1 MKRPRQRLRRRLM
14 LVFAA
19 FSLTMSGLFGL
30 YALAFA
36 YTTEDAF
43 FAAQLADEAARQR
56 EFHDRNGRWST
67 PQAPGMRLYAD
78 IAAMPADLRS
88 VLHEEPG
95 RVEIAG
101 TQGRHYH
108 LVAIDASGSTTRA
121 WLVHEVSDRLVVR
134 PVRGRWLWLLVVT
147 GVGMT
152 LLALIA
158 GAWLSHRIATP
169 LWRLS
174 DTVAQLRPDSL
185 PERLPARLP
194 HDDPDDEVGTLARGL
209 EALIQRVRDFIERE
223 RSFTRDA
230 SHELRTPLAVIRSAA
245 ERMARDPGLAD
256 ASREQLAHIRQS
268 TAQLEQTI
276 DTLLAMAREQAA
288 EAVESVALLAVVER
302 VIVEQSPLLGERA
315 IALDVALPANH
326 RVTCPRSVLHI
337 LLSNLIGNAFAHATH
352 GTIRIDLHDD
362 RLRIANHG
370 HAIPADLRDH
380 LHEPH
385 RKRKGSA
392 GFGLG
397 LSIAQRLCER
407 HGMTLVIEHDDGS
420 GETRALLEFPPAD
433 ASTASNLQ

>member
-56 EFHDRNGRWST
+56 EFHARNGRWST
-67 PQAPGMRLYAD
+67 PRTPGMRLYAD
-78 IAAMPADLRS
+78 IAAMPADLRGT
-88 VLHEEPG
+88 LHEEPW
-95 RVEIAG
+95 RVEVAG
-101 TQGRHYH
+101 TRGRHYH
-108 LVAIDASGSTTRA
+108 LVAIDAAGSTTRA

-134 PVRGRWLWLLVVT
+134 PVRGRWLWLLVAT
-147 GVGMT
+147 GIGMT
-152 LLALIA
+152 LLALLA

-209 EALIQRVRDFIERE
+209 EALIGRIRDFVERE

-256 ASREQLAHIRQS
+256 GSREQLAHIRQS
-268 TAQLEQTI
+268 AAQLEQTMS
-276 DTLLAMAREQAA
+276 TLLAMAREQAT
-288 EAVESVALLAVVER
+288 EAVESLSLLAVVER

-326 RVTCPRSVLHI
+326 RVTCPRNVLHI

-352 GTIRIDLHDD
+352 GTIHIDLYED

-385 RKRKGSA
+385 RKREGSA

-407 HGMTLVIEHDDGS
+407 HGITLVIEHDDDS
-420 GETRALLEFPPAD
+420 GETRALVGFSQAD
-433 ASTASNLQ
+433 ASAASGLQ

>member
-19 FSLTMSGLFGL
+19 FSLTISAVFAL

-67 PQAPGMRLYAD
+67 PHAPGMRLYAD

-88 VLHEEPG
+88 VLREEPG

-134 PVRGRWLWLLVVT
+134 PVRGRWLWLLALT
-147 GVGMT
+147 GLGMT
-152 LLALIA
+152 LIALIA
-158 GAWLSHRIATP
+158 GAWLSHRIASP

-174 DTVAQLRPDSL
+174 DTVARLRPEAL
-185 PERLPARLP
+185 PERLP

-256 ASREQLAHIRQS
+256 TSREQLAHIRQS
-268 TAQLEQTI
+268 AAQLEQTI
-276 DTLLAMAREQAA
+276 DTLLAMAREQATEPA
-288 EAVESVALLAVVER
+288 EPAPLLAVVER
-302 VIVEQSPLLGERA
+302 VIVEQSPLLGERT
-315 IALDVALPANH
+315 IALDIDLPANH
-326 RVTCPRSVLHI
+326 RVTCPRNVLHI
-337 LLSNLIGNAFAHATH
+337 LLSNLIGNAFAHAIH
-352 GTIRIDLHDD
+352 GTIRIDLHED

-370 HAIPADLRDH
+370 HVIPADLRDH

-385 RKRKGSA
+385 RKREGSA

-407 HGMTLVIEHDDGS
+407 HGLSLVIEHDDDT
-420 GETRALLEFPPAD
+420 GETRAFLKFPHTD
-433 ASTASNLQ
+433 ATTASRLQ

>member
-1 MKRPRQRLRRRLM
+1 MKRPHQRLRRRLM

-19 FSLTMSGLFGL
+19 FSLTISAVFAL

-43 FAAQLADEAARQR
+43 FAAQLSDEAARQR
-56 EFHDRNGRWST
+56 DFHERNGRWST
-67 PQAPGMRLYAD
+67 PHAPGMRLYAD
-78 IAAMPADLRS
+78 IAAMPAELRR
-88 VLHEEPG
+88 VLREEPG
-95 RVEIAG
+95 RIEVAG

-108 LVAIDASGSTTRA
+108 LAAIRDDRGSARA

-134 PVRGRWLWLLVVT
+134 PVRGQWLWLLALT
-147 GVGMT
+147 GLGMT
-152 LLALIA
+152 LLSLIA

-174 DTVAQLRPDSL
+174 DTVARLRPDAL
-185 PERLPARLP
+185 PERLP
-194 HDDPDDEVGTLARGL
+194 HGDPDDEVGTLARGL
-209 EALIQRVRDFIERE
+209 EALIQRIRDFIERE
-223 RSFTRDA
+223 RNFTRDA

-245 ERMARDPGLAD
+245 ERMARDPGLAG

-268 TAQLEQTI
+268 AAQLEQTI
-276 DTLLAMAREQAA
+276 ATLLAMAREQAT
-288 EAVESVALLAVVER
+288 EPVESVPLLAIVER

-315 IALDVALPANH
+315 IALDVSLPTNH
-326 RVTCPRSVLHI
+326 RVSCPRSVLHI

-385 RKRKGSA
+385 RKREGSA

-407 HGMTLVIEHDDGS
+407 HGLSLVIEHDDDS
-420 GETRALLEFPPAD
+420 GETRALVRFSQLD
-433 ASTASNLQ
+433 AAA

>member
-19 FSLTMSGLFGL
+19 FSLTISAVFAL

-43 FAAQLADEAARQR
+43 FAAQLSDEAARQR
-56 EFHDRNGRWST
+56 DFHERNGRWST
-67 PQAPGMRLYAD
+67 PHAPGMRLYAD
-78 IAAMPADLRS
+78 IAAMPAELRR
-88 VLHEEPG
+88 VLREEPG
-95 RVEIAG
+95 RVEVAG

-108 LVAIDASGSTTRA
+108 LAAIRDDRGSARA

-134 PVRGRWLWLLVVT
+134 PVRGQWLWLLALT
-147 GVGMT
+147 GLGMT
-152 LLALIA
+152 LLSLIA

-174 DTVAQLRPDSL
+174 DTVARLRPDAL
-185 PERLPARLP
+185 PERLP
-194 HDDPDDEVGTLARGL
+194 HGDPDDEVGTLARGL
-209 EALIQRVRDFIERE
+209 EALIQRIRDFIERE

-245 ERMARDPGLAD
+245 ERMARDPGLAG
-256 ASREQLAHIRQS
+256 ASREQLAHIRHS
-268 TAQLEQTI
+268 AAQLEQTI
-276 DTLLAMAREQAA
+276 ATLLAMAREQAT
-288 EAVESVALLAVVER
+288 EPVESVPLLAIVER
-302 VIVEQSPLLGERA
+302 VIVEQLPLLGERA

-326 RVTCPRSVLHI
+326 RVSCPRSVLHI

-370 HAIPADLRDH
+370 HAIPADLREH

-385 RKRKGSA
+385 HKREGSA

-407 HGMTLVIEHDDGS
+407 HGFSLVIEHDDDS
-420 GETRALLEFPPAD
+420 GETRALVRFSQLD
-433 ASTASNLQ
+433 AAA

>member
-1 MKRPRQRLRRRLM
+1 MTRPRQTLRRRLM

-19 FSLTMSGLFGL
+19 FSLAISGVFAL

-36 YTTEDAF
+36 YTTEDGF

-56 EFHDRNGRWST
+56 EFHRRHGDWSAPRT
-67 PQAPGMRLYAD
+67 PGMRLYRD
-78 IAAMPADLRS
+78 IAAMPRDLRS
-88 VLHEEPG
+88 ALREEPQ

-101 TQGRHYH
+101 NQGRHYH
-108 LVAIDASGSTTRA
+108 LAAVGDAHGPAKA
-121 WLVHEVSDRLVVR
+121 WLVYEVSDRLVVR
-134 PVRGRWLWLLVVT
+134 PVRSRWLWLLAIT
-147 GVGMT
+147 GLGMT
-152 LLALIA
+152 LLSLIA

-174 DTVAQLRPDSL
+174 DTVAQLRPDAL
-185 PERLPARLP
+185 PERLLQGDA
-194 HDDPDDEVGTLARGL
+194 DDEVGTLARGL
-209 EALIQRVRDFIERE
+209 DSMIGRIREFIERE

-256 ASREQLAHIRQS
+256 ASREQLAHIHQS
-268 TAQLEQTI
+268 ATQLEQTLA
-276 DTLLAMAREQAA
+276 TLLAMAREQDA
-288 EAVESVALLAVVER
+288 EPAESVPLLAVVER
-302 VIVEQSPLLGERA
+302 AIVEQSPLLGERA
-315 IALDVALPANH
+315 IALDVDLPADH
-326 RVTCPRSVLHI
+326 RVRCPRSVLHI

-352 GTIRIDLHDD
+352 GTIRIDLHGG

-385 RKRKGSA
+385 RKREGSA

-407 HGMTLVIEHDDGS
+407 HGMTLVIEHDDS
-420 GETRALLEFPPAD
+420 GETRALVGFSLVN
-433 ASTASNLQ
+433 ASAASGLQ

>member
-19 FSLTMSGLFGL
+19 FSLTISGLFAL

-56 EFHDRNGRWST
+56 EFHERNGRWST
-67 PQAPGMRLYAD
+67 PRTPGMQLYPG
-78 IAAMPADLRS
+78 IAAMPGDLRRA
-88 VLHEEPG
+88 LHEEPG
-95 RVEIAG
+95 RIEVAG
-101 TQGRHYH
+101 TRGRHYH
-108 LVAIDASGSTTRA
+108 LAAIRDDRGSTRA
-121 WLVHEVSDRLVVR
+121 WLVYEVSDRLVVR
-134 PVRGRWLWLLVVT
+134 PVRGQWLWLLALT
-147 GVGMT
+147 GLGMT
-152 LLALIA
+152 LLSLLA
-158 GAWLSHRIATP
+158 GAWLSHRIAAP

-174 DTVAQLRPDSL
+174 DTVSRLRPDAL
-185 PERLPARLP
+185 PERLP
-194 HDDPDDEVGTLARGL
+194 HSDPDDEVGTLARGL
-209 EALIQRVRDFIERE
+209 EALIGRIRAFIERE

-245 ERMARDPGLAD
+245 ERLARDPGLAD
-256 ASREQLAHIRQS
+256 TSREQLAHIQQS
-268 TAQLEQTI
+268 AAQLEQTI
-276 DTLLAMAREQAA
+276 VTLLAMAREQVTEPA
-288 EAVESVALLAVVER
+288 ESVPLLAVMER

-315 IALDVALPANH
+315 IAVDVDLPANH

-370 HAIPADLRDH
+370 HIIPADLRDH

-385 RKRKGSA
+385 RKREGSA

>member
-1 MKRPRQRLRRRLM
+1 MTRPRQTLRRRLM

-19 FSLTMSGLFGL
+19 FSLAISGVFTL
-30 YALAFA
+30 YALIFA
-36 YTTEDAF
+36 YTTEDMF

-56 EFHDRNGRWST
+56 DFHERNGRWST
-67 PQAPGMRLYAD
+67 PRTPGMRLYRD
-78 IAAMPADLRS
+78 IAAMPDDLRR
-88 VLHEEPG
+88 VLREEPE
-95 RVEIAG
+95 RIEVSG

-108 LVAIDASGSTTRA
+108 LAVIRNDAGSAHA
-121 WLVHEVSDRLVVR
+121 WLAYEVSDRLVVR
-134 PVRGRWLWLLVVT
+134 PVRGQWLWLLALT
-147 GVGMT
+147 GLGMT
-152 LLALIA
+152 LLSLLA
-158 GAWLSHRIATP
+158 GAWLAHRIATP

-174 DTVAQLRPDSL
+174 GTVARLRPDAL
-185 PERLPARLP
+185 PEHLP
-194 HDDPDDEVGTLARGL
+194 HSDPDDEVGTLARGL
-209 EALIQRVRDFIERE
+209 EALIQRIREFIERE

-268 TAQLEQTI
+268 AAQLEQTI
-276 DTLLAMAREQAA
+276 ATLLAMAREQDA
-288 EAVESVALLAVVER
+288 EPAESVPLLAVVER
-302 VIVEQSPLLGERA
+302 AIVEQSPLLGERA

-352 GTIRIDLHDD
+352 GTIRIDLHAD

-380 LHEPH
+380 LHDPH
-385 RKRKGSA
+385 RKREGSA

-407 HGMTLVIEHDDGS
+407 HGLSLVIEHDDDS
-420 GETRALLEFPPAD
+420 GETRALVRFSQFD
-433 ASTASNLQ
+433 AAA

>member
-19 FSLTMSGLFGL
+19 FSLTISAVFAL
-30 YALAFA
+30 YALVFA

-43 FAAQLADEAARQR
+43 FAAQLSDEAARQR

-67 PQAPGMRLYAD
+67 PRAPGMRLYAD
-78 IAAMPADLRS
+78 IAAMPVELRS
-88 VLHEEPG
+88 VLREEPG

-101 TQGRHYH
+101 MQGRHYH
-108 LVAIDASGSTTRA
+108 LAAIRDDRGSARA
-121 WLVHEVSDRLVVR
+121 WLVHEVSNRLVVR
-134 PVRGRWLWLLVVT
+134 PVRGQWLWLLALT
-147 GVGMT
+147 GLGMT
-152 LLALIA
+152 LLSLVA
-158 GAWLSHRIATP
+158 GAWLSHRIAMP
-169 LWRLS
+169 LWQLS
-174 DTVAQLRPDSL
+174 DTVARLQPDAL
-185 PERLPARLP
+185 PERLPHA
-194 HDDPDDEVGTLARGL
+194 DPDDEVGTLARGL
-209 EALIQRVRDFIERE
+209 EALIGRIRDFIERE

-245 ERMARDPGLAD
+245 ERMARDPGLVD

-268 TAQLEQTI
+268 ASQLEQTVA
-276 DTLLAMAREQAA
+276 TLLAMAREQAA
-288 EAVESVALLAVVER
+288 EPAESVPLLAVVER

-315 IALDVALPANH
+315 IAIDVDLPASH

-337 LLSNLIGNAFAHATH
+337 LLSNLIGNAFAHSTH

-370 HAIPADLRDH
+370 HAIPVDLREH

-385 RKRKGSA
+385 RKREGSA

-407 HGMTLVIEHDDGS
+407 HGMTLVIEHDDDT
-420 GETRALLEFPPAD
+420 GETRALLRFPHAD
-433 ASTASNLQ
+433 AIAASRLQ